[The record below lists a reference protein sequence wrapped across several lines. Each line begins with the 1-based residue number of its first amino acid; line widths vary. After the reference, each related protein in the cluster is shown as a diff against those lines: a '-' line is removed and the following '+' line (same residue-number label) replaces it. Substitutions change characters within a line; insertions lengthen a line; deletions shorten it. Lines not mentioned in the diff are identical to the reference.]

1 MFIFLVMFLHWI
13 FFNINVFVM
22 KKPWQR
28 LQDASRDL
36 RAELPEKLS
45 TSTPR
50 AKAAL
55 NAKDGHTKCWFNLID
70 KENLFVTLSLT
81 ASSFYSIFTQ
91 VPIKLLTVM

>member
-1 MFIFLVMFLHWI
+1 MSVCVICNVYIFGNVFGLHLHLI
-13 FFNINVFVM
+13 FFIINVFVM

-28 LQDASRDL
+28 LQDASR
-36 RAELPEKLS
+36 ELPEKLS

-70 KENLFVTLSLT
+70 KENLFILIVILQH
-81 ASSFYSIFTQ
+81 FYTSN
-91 VPIKLLTVM
+91 VM